1 MSGIGGMYL
10 AAETAEWLTAAGTL
24 GAVVVAV
31 GLQGWQSWR
40 SRRRRPSLSL
50 SFDNERDRV
59 DVPPQRPASPEQKPD
74 FYCSHWVRPQVRNE
88 RGRNSAE
95 DVEVI
100 LVSVRAEPDGPES
113 SPPVA
118 DERLLEGSALKWSEV
133 DSAKVSLPP
142 GVARHFDLVHVDNM
156 IVEADGDD
164 LEGRSPIR
172 FDVHPVPA
180 AKYYRAF
187 KQRYKV
193 TVALTARDT
202 DAILYSTVIEYDLK
216 RRDDPAA
223 MRRALGV
230 AAFIPHRDR
239 LDHRPRVRLV
249 RDQDP

>member
-1 MSGIGGMYL
+1 MSGISGMYL
-10 AAETAEWLTAAGTL
+10 AAETVEWMTAAGTV

-31 GLQGWQSWR
+31 GLQGWQSFR
-40 SRRRRPSLSL
+40 ARRRRPSLSL

-59 DVPPQRPASPEQKPD
+59 DVPPQRPASPMQQPD
-74 FYCSHWVRPQVRNE
+74 FYVSHWVRPQVRND
-88 RGRNSAE
+88 RGRNSGE

-100 LVSVRAEPDGPES
+100 LVRVRAQSDGSVPS
-113 SPPVA
+113 RAVA
-118 DERLLEGSALKWSEV
+118 DERLLEGSRLKWSEV
-133 DSAKVSLPP
+133 KAATVSLPP

-187 KQRYKV
+187 KQRYEV
-193 TVALTARDT
+193 TVAVTARDT
-202 DAILYSTVIEYDLK
+202 DAILYSTVIEYDQQ

-223 MRRALGV
+223 MRQELRV
-230 AAFIPHRDR
+230 AAFAPH
-239 LDHRPRVRLV
+239 
-249 RDQDP
+249 